1 MKKILSVL
9 FLFISLIASATNYY
23 IKNGGNDADTG
34 LDDAHAW
41 ATLAKVTSKVFAA
54 GDTIFFNRGD
64 TFVGTLVHR
73 ESGTAD
79 NPIVFS
85 AYGTGAKPVISG
97 QGVYTG
103 WVDMG
108 GNIYY
113 ITNTYN
119 CRYICMFNGTEW
131 GDEVTSLAEL
141 DTQNE
146 FYNVVSTGG
155 TDNDTIY
162 IYTTD
167 PSDTANIVI
176 GRYTSVVDI
185 DDTDYLKFEK
195 IAVKYGSAYCFNF
208 YDAPNFVTVDSCLVE
223 YAGTCITASGITNAT
238 FSNNIIRN
246 GASDGFYLTGGSNGV
261 TINDNLFTGNGEH
274 SITGDMQAMGMWFV
288 KNVNFHHNT
297 LIHDGLGSV
306 VEISS
311 ASTGGDLYQEN
322 INVYNNHI
330 LTSIEGQTI
339 FSIGRGDF
347 EFYNNVAILT
357 SGHVQSKFIAC
368 VDAGTPSI
376 VSIYHNTITGAG
388 RPIQFYTPFGT
399 ESGTSSWIIK
409 NNIIYGTTGYHY
421 YFTSNLLDNIV
432 CDYNIFSDD
441 NGNKFYA
448 SAATNF
454 AGWKVLS
461 GDDTNSF
468 VDDPEFIL
476 DDSADSLAL
485 AATSPA
491 INAGTNVNVLLD
503 YLDNARD
510 ANPDI
515 GAYEYDAEAPV
526 AGIPTVQT
534 VNLIGITTKA
544 ATGLGNIVSENY
556 ASVTERGICWSTSA
570 NPTTADTKNSSGT
583 GLGYYSVALTGLIT
597 NTTYHVRAYAINSEG
612 TGYGDDIE
620 FMTDEMNYLYYN
632 GKIVTHNGKP
642 VIVR

>member
-1 MKKILSVL
+1 MKKILPIL

-167 PSDTANIVI
+167 PADTTNIII
-176 GRYTSVVDI
+176 GRQTAVVDI
-185 DDTDYLKFEK
+185 SNTDYLVFEK
-195 IAVKYGSAYCFNF
+195 LAIKYGSAYGMEF
-208 YDAPNFVTVDSCLVE
+208 YNAPDHIIVDSCLLE
-223 YAGTCITASGITNAT
+223 YASTNITASGIINST
-238 FSNNIIRN
+238 FSKNIIRN
-246 GASDGFYLTGGSNGV
+246 GASDGFYLTGGSNGI
-261 TINDNLFTGNGEH
+261 TINNNYFTDNGEH
-274 SITGDMQAMGMWFV
+274 SITGDLQSMGMWFV

-297 LIHDGLGSV
+297 IIHDGGGSTI
-306 VEISS
+306 EISS
-311 ASTGGDLYQEN
+311 SSLGGDLYQEN

-330 LTSIEGQTI
+330 TTSIGDQTI
-339 FSIGRGDF
+339 LSLGRGDF
-347 EFYNNVAILT
+347 DIYNNVAILT
-357 SGHVQSKFIAC
+357 SGNVNSKFVAA
-368 VDAGTPSI
+368 VDLGSPTLLN
-376 VSIYHNTITGAG
+376 IYHNTVTGAG
-388 RPIQFYTPFGT
+388 RPISFTTPYGS
-399 ESGTSSWIIK
+399 ESGSSAWVIK
-409 NNIIYGTTGYHY
+409 NNIFNSTVQYHY
-421 YFTSNLLDNIV
+421 YFTSGLVDNV
-432 CDYNIFSDD
+432 TSDYNIYSDD
-441 NGNKFYA
+441 TGNKFYA
-448 SAATNF
+448 GSATNF
-454 AGWKVLS
+454 AGWKVAS
-461 GDDTNSF
+461 GGDANSF
-468 VDDPEFIL
+468 IDDPEFVGGSPY
-476 DDSADSLAL
+476 DYSLQ
-485 AATSPA
+485 ATSPS
-491 INAGTNVNVLLD
+491 IDAGTDVGVLLD
-503 YLDNARD
+503 YDDNARD
-510 ANPDI
+510 ASPDI
-515 GAYEYDAEAPV
+515 GAYESGGAPPV